1 MNKINPTKFIAVLL
15 VAVAITT
22 LLANLTM
29 EAFPD
34 QPLLSGMFSIFVGFG
49 IGLYVYH
56 GWVQK
61 LKTKLVEQ
69 CLQKRMVVCHQKG

>member
-1 MNKINPTKFIAVLL
+1 MAKKKLNKINPTKFIAVLL

-34 QPLLSGMFSIFVGFG
+34 QPLLSGMVSIFVGFG

-61 LKTKLVEQ
+61 
-69 CLQKRMVVCHQKG
+69 

>member
-1 MNKINPTKFIAVLL
+1 MAKKKLNKINPTKFIAVLL

-34 QPLLSGMFSIFVGFG
+34 HPLLSGMFSIFVGFG

-61 LKTKLVEQ
+61 
-69 CLQKRMVVCHQKG
+69 